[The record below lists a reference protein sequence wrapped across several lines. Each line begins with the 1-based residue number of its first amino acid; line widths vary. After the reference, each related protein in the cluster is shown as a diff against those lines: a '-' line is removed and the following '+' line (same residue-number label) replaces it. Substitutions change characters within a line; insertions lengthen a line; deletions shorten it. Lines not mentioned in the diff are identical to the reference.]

1 MALLKLGSQIGQT
14 VRNVGRLRTIVG
26 VFARHGFDEIVNRMT
41 LSKYIPFKIRRKR
54 EEIKKST
61 APQRLKMCFEELGPT
76 FVKLGQLLSTRP
88 DMIPPE
94 YCNEFKKLQ
103 DDVAPLEFSK
113 MQPVIEKEL
122 NQPISHVFK
131 EFGETPFASASIGQV
146 YTAKLKN
153 DTDVVVKVQ
162 RPHIARPIHTDVQLL
177 KILAELME
185 KYVPETTPFNPKG
198 VVNEFERSLK
208 QELNFN
214 IEANNMIRIAENM
227 KGFEEI
233 IIPQVFKEFSTT
245 KLLIQER
252 IKGIRFSDVER
263 IRSQGVDIK
272 KLTHAG
278 IQAFYKQVMIDGLF
292 HGDLHAGNLFVTD
305 EGKLGVIDFGIVGH
319 LTKATREALTN
330 MLLCLISEDYET
342 LVYEFLD
349 IGTQKGKVNVSEFQ
363 RQIKTLLEPYYG
375 MPLKDFNVG
384 KLLLD
389 LMVCASQNNIQVS
402 QDLVLVSKAI
412 LTIEGMGKELDP
424 DFDLLEEMTIFSKEI
439 FKDRYNLERLGK
451 EAIWVLRDFTGVFK
465 LLPRFLKHHMRRQSS
480 EEYAQKIEIENLEKA
495 IEKLQ
500 NSQKYNSSLIFCSAL
515 VLSSSLFIIH
525 KVGPSLFEFSLFGM
539 TGLGFS
545 LVLALWVYLR
555 S

>member
-26 VFARHGFDEIVNRMT
+26 VFARHGFEEIVNRMT
-41 LSKYIPFKIRRKR
+41 LSKFIPFKIRRKK
-54 EEIKKST
+54 EKVKWT
-61 APQRLKMCFEELGPT
+61 AAQRLRMCFEELGPT

-88 DMIPPE
+88 DMVPAE
-94 YCNEFKKLQ
+94 YCHEFKKLQ
-103 DDVAPLEFSK
+103 DDVAPLEFSTIK
-113 MQPVIEKEL
+113 PVIEKEL
-122 NQPISHVFK
+122 GHPISHIFK
-131 EFGETPFASASIGQV
+131 EFNETPFAAASIGQV
-146 YTAKLKN
+146 YTGKLKN

-185 KYVPETTPFNPKG
+185 KYVPETIPFNPQG

-208 QELNFN
+208 QELNFK
-214 IEANNMIRIAENM
+214 IEANNMIRISDNM
-227 KGFEEI
+227 KNFEEI
-233 IIPQVFKEFSTT
+233 VIPQVFKEFSTS
-245 KLLIQER
+245 KLLVQER
-252 IKGIRFSDVER
+252 IKGLRFSDIGKILEKN
-263 IRSQGVDIK
+263 VDIK
-272 KLTHAG
+272 KLTHVG

-292 HGDLHAGNLFVTD
+292 HGDLHAGNLFVTE

-319 LTKATREALTN
+319 LTKATREAITN
-330 MLLCLISEDYET
+330 MLLCLITEDYET

-349 IGTQKGKVNVSEFQ
+349 IGIHKGKINVAEFQ

-384 KLLLD
+384 KLLLE
-389 LMVCASQNNIQVS
+389 LTVCASQNNIQVS

-424 DFDLLEEMTIFSKEI
+424 DFDLLQEMTLFSKEI

-451 EAIWVLRDFTGVFK
+451 EAMWIVRDFTGVLK
-465 LLPRFLKHHMRRQSS
+465 LLPRFLKHHMRKVSS
-480 EEYAQKIEIENLEKA
+480 EEYAQKIEIENLEKT
-495 IEKLQ
+495 IESLK
-500 NSQKYNSSLIFCSAL
+500 NSQKYHSSLIFCSAL

-525 KVGPSLFEFSLFGM
+525 KVGPILFGFSFLGM
-539 TGLGFS
+539 AGLGFS
-545 LVLALWVYLR
+545 LILALWVYLR

>member
-61 APQRLKMCFEELGPT
+61 APERLKNCFEELGPT

-113 MQPVIEKEL
+113 MKPVIEKEL

-131 EFGETPFASASIGQV
+131 EFSETPFASASIGQV

-185 KYVPETTPFNPKG
+185 KYVPETIPFNPKG

-208 QELNFN
+208 QELNFK

-233 IIPQVFKEFSTT
+233 VIPQVFKEFSTA

-252 IKGIRFSDVER
+252 IKGISFSDVDK

-272 KLTHAG
+272 KLTHVG

-305 EGKLGVIDFGIVGH
+305 EGKLAIIDFGIVGH

-349 IGTQKGKVNVSEFQ
+349 IGIQKGKVNVSEFQ
-363 RQIKTLLEPYYG
+363 RQIKILLEPYYG

-384 KLLLD
+384 RLLLD
-389 LMVCASQNNIQVS
+389 LTVCASQNNIQVS

-424 DFDLLEEMTIFSKEI
+424 DFDLLEEMTLFSKEI

-451 EAIWVLRDFTGVFK
+451 EAILVLRDFTGVLK

-525 KVGPSLFEFSLFGM
+525 KVGPSLLGFSLFGM
-539 TGLGFS
+539 AGLGFS